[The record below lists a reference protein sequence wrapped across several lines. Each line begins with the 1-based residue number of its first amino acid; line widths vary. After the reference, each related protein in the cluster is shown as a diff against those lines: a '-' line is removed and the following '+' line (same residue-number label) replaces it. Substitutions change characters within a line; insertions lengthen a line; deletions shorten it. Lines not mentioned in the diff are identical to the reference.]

1 MAKQKTGRKTKL
13 TKQTTQKFVE
23 AIKMGCTYALAS
35 QYAGVNPSTFYL
47 WMKNG
52 KNESSPEES
61 EFYKTIK
68 RAEAEGAMTS
78 LNLIQKAGLDDWRAS
93 AWLMERR
100 HQYIKT
106 NQIKVQEPEEESTK
120 HKTTVELLKD
130 QQKELVKA
138 SKQAL
143 NIGSFQAY
151 AALQRQVLQVTM
163 QLNAMD
169 ISDDELQKQS
179 DDELMQTI
187 VNVIQ
192 SLPPVLQQQLKNDIG
207 TKRTKLTSTIT
218 DEY

>member
-1 MAKQKTGRKTKL
+1 MKKQKTGRKSKL
-13 TKQTTQKFVE
+13 TKQTTQKFVQ
-23 AIKMGCTYALAS
+23 AIKTGCTYALAS
-35 QYAGVNPSTFYL
+35 QYAGVNPSTFYM

-52 KNESSPEES
+52 KAEASSEEV
-61 EFYKTIK
+61 EFYNTIK
-68 RAEAEGAMTS
+68 KAEAEGAMTS
-78 LNLIQKAGLDDWRAS
+78 LQLIQKAGLDDWRAS
-93 AWLMERR
+93 AWIMERR

-120 HKTTVELLKD
+120 HKSTVDLLKE
-130 QQKELVKA
+130 QQLELVKA

-169 ISDDELQKQS
+169 ISDDDLQKQS
-179 DDELMQTI
+179 DEELMQTI
-187 VNVIQ
+187 VNVIK
-192 SLPPVLQQQLKNDIG
+192 SLPPVLQQQLKNDIDL
-207 TKRTKLTSTIT
+207 KRTNLTASVT